1 MTKED
6 YINEFQTLVTQE
18 DLDNC
23 NYALGDALY
32 TLRGLANGYDRDFN
46 DDTPRKMV
54 APFITQQE
62 AAEIAQTY
70 LDSEDLLGLQ
80 RFLQGSWLYDDIV
93 KLNRAK
99 QLEDTSQ
106 EEILATRDKIVDHI
120 KNSNK

>member
-1 MTKED
+1 MTKEE
-6 YINEFQTLVTQE
+6 YIERLQEEVTQK
-18 DLDNC
+18 DLDSG
-23 NYALGDALY
+23 NYALGDALF
-32 TLRGLANGYDRDFN
+32 TLRAIVDGYSHDFN

-106 EEILATRDKIVDHI
+106 EEILATRDKIVEYI
-120 KNSNK
+120 RNSDK